1 MDTPRLK
8 INDKEIGLRDLGDN
22 LFEPKSVSIL
32 QKAIYG
38 EKDVITTPKFFTE
51 KSFSEKEPRIYH
63 KIQSFCFVTTDNI
76 KREAAMMIKSLKKFH
91 TQPVYVICDQASRTF
106 LTQER
111 LHDNLFFKLTAEKE
125 DLKKIKKKFFNNH
138 ECIANN
144 IHRPAE
150 ILKKMEVMNFAL
162 ESHDNT
168 FFLDSDIIVLDN
180 LQEYFQDKVALSP
193 HYYPKQ
199 YLSHGFENGF
209 YNAGYVFCASKG
221 FPKFWK
227 HIYLNDSIFFE
238 QECMNRIPDRQ
249 AIQTFPREHNVGFWR
264 RDEIPKKVKS
274 LHFHISDGVDRN
286 RPDKLKEMN
295 EDIKTIGVDIMR
307 KDHPDLYNY
316 YVRMSGPKKVAFVHY
331 GKTAGVYIHEYMK
344 DRIFRPYKKYLSW
357 HKNLNPFGVKDRD
370 WTEEEL
376 GSIAETSDEYA
387 FTSNHHIEW
396 SIDSVKK
403 FKENNWFMFTF
414 LRRPEELLC
423 SLYHWSK
430 ENNIQLSASP
440 APKNLEQTFEYAV
453 NNKDFDRLWKLPN
466 YIHKLDYVAEFNDEN
481 FGNFLLNSFG
491 EEYEPREK
499 LNVSK
504 NKGFNYYRDNGE
516 ISEKAISRL
525 FEHPEYLKYSKYLDQ
540 QQLTFE
546 FPANE

>member
-1 MDTPRLK
+1 MDIPRLK
-8 INDKEIGLRDLGDN
+8 INDKEIGLRDLGNN
-22 LFEPKSVSIL
+22 LFEPKSISIL
-32 QKAIYG
+32 QKSIYDG
-38 EKDVITTPKFFTE
+38 KDVTTTPKFFTE
-51 KSFSEKEPRIYH
+51 KSFPEKEPRIYH

-76 KREAAMMIKSLKKFH
+76 KREAAMMIKSLRKFH

-106 LTQER
+106 LTRER

-125 DLKKIKKKFFNNH
+125 DLEKIQKKFFKNH

-199 YLSHGFENGF
+199 YSSHGFENGF

-221 FPKFWK
+221 FPNFWK

-238 QECMNRIPDRQ
+238 QECMNRIPDMQ
-249 AIQTFPREHNVGFWR
+249 AIQTFSREHNVGFWR
-264 RDEIPKKVKS
+264 RNEIPKKVKS

-331 GKTAGVYIHEYMK
+331 GKTAGVYINEYMK
-344 DRIFRPYKKYLSW
+344 DRIFRPYQKYLSW
-357 HKNLNPFGVKDRD
+357 HINLNPFGVKDRD
-370 WTEEEL
+370 WTQEEL
-376 GSIAETSDEYA
+376 SSIAKTNDEYA

-403 FKENNWFMFTF
+403 FKNNNWFMFTF

-430 ENNIQLSASP
+430 ENNIELCASP
-440 APKNLEQTFEYAV
+440 APKNLEQIFEYAI

-466 YIHKLDYVAEFNDEN
+466 YIHLLDYVAEFNDEN

-491 EEYEPREK
+491 EEYTPREK
-499 LNVSK
+499 LNISK
-504 NKGFNYYRDNGE
+504 NKGFDYYRENGE
-516 ISEKAISRL
+516 ISEEAISRL
-525 FEHPEYLKYSKYLDQ
+525 FEHPEYLKYSQYLDQ
-540 QQLTFE
+540 QQLTFQ
-546 FPANE
+546 FSANG

>member
-1 MDTPRLK
+1 MDIPRLK
-8 INDKEIGLRDLGDN
+8 INDKEIGLRDLGNN
-22 LFEPKSVSIL
+22 LFEPKSISIL
-32 QKAIYG
+32 QKSIYD
-38 EKDVITTPKFFTE
+38 EKDVTTTPKFFTE
-51 KSFSEKEPRIYH
+51 KSFSEQEPRIYH

-76 KREAAMMIKSLKKFH
+76 KREAAMMIKSLRKFH

-106 LTQER
+106 LTRER

-125 DLKKIKKKFFNNH
+125 DLEKIKKKFFNNH
-138 ECIANN
+138 QSIANQ

-199 YLSHGFENGF
+199 YSSHGFENGF

-221 FPKFWK
+221 FPNFWK

-238 QECMNRIPDRQ
+238 QECMNRIPDMQ
-249 AIQTFPREHNVGFWR
+249 AIQTFSREHNVGFWR
-264 RDEIPKKVKS
+264 RNEIPKKVKS

-331 GKTAGVYIHEYMK
+331 GKTAGVYINEYMK
-344 DRIFRPYKKYLSW
+344 DRILRPYQKYLSW
-357 HKNLNPFGVKDRD
+357 HINLNPFGVKDRD

-376 GSIAETSDEYA
+376 SSIAKTNDEYA

-403 FKENNWFMFTF
+403 FKNNNWFMFTF

-440 APKNLEQTFEYAV
+440 APKNLEQIFEYAV

-466 YIHKLDYVAEFNDEN
+466 YIHLLDYVAEFNDEN

-491 EEYEPREK
+491 EEY
-499 LNVSK
+499 
-504 NKGFNYYRDNGE
+504 D
-516 ISEKAISRL
+516 
-525 FEHPEYLKYSKYLDQ
+525 
-540 QQLTFE
+540 T
-546 FPANE
+546 